1 MEELN
6 ELKRILKEQRPNIW
20 EDIPDIDLYMD
31 QVLNYMTR
39 QHIGLESGETLTS
52 AMVNNYIKKELLPRA
67 KGKRY
72 ERKHIAYLTAICL
85 FKQILSVD
93 STKELLNNQLLDS
106 DIKCFYEKYCAKL
119 DIAYDAVAEKIQDNM
134 NKQDI
139 SELVLELA
147 ISSYAQ
153 KIACERL
160 LELLV

>member
-1 MEELN
+1 MD
-6 ELKRILKEQRPNIW
+6 ELKELRRILKEQRPNNW

-31 QVLNYMTR
+31 QVLNYMVR
-39 QHIGLESGETLTS
+39 QHIGLESGESLTS

-72 ERKHIAYLTAICL
+72 ERKHVAYLTAICL

-93 STKELLNNQLLDS
+93 STKELLKSQLSDE
-106 DIKCFYEKYCAKL
+106 DIKTFYEKYCIKL
-119 DIAYDAVAEKIQDNM
+119 DQEYNAVAEKIDENM
-134 NKQDI
+134 TKQDI

>member
-1 MEELN
+1 MD
-6 ELKRILKEQRPNIW
+6 ELKELRRILKEQRPNNW

-31 QVLNYMTR
+31 QVLNYMIR
-39 QHIGLESGETLTS
+39 QHIGLESGESLTS

-72 ERKHIAYLTAICL
+72 ERKHVAYLTAICL

-93 STKELLNNQLLDS
+93 STKELLKSQLSDE
-106 DIKCFYEKYCAKL
+106 DIKTFYEKYCIKL
-119 DIAYDAVAEKIQDNM
+119 DQEYNAVAEKIDENM
-134 NKQDI
+134 TKQDI